1 MNHFLPRIDGGARE
15 ALGCSHE
22 PDQIDARVYPAKLGC
37 SLCNCVFYRG
47 RLFCIQCEMRQIIN
61 SVPLYSPCVR
71 KVVAPIGL
79 VTSVK
84 CCKFGGGQPP
94 LRLGRRRF

>member
-1 MNHFLPRIDGGARE
+1 MKIRQDCARKIKSSIEVAMNHFLPRIDGGARE

-61 SVPLYSPCVR
+61 SVPLY
-71 KVVAPIGL
+71 
-79 VTSVK
+79 
-84 CCKFGGGQPP
+84 
-94 LRLGRRRF
+94 